1 MRLEFLYWMTASLLV
16 GIAIAALVPRGDIQ
30 SREKRLIAIALAG
43 VTVALL
49 CVGVVSHTVV
59 RHVVQVAPP
68 VCALLIVIRRPSV
81 GTTAAVPVLTFWLGL
96 MFLIWLFL
104 LDVIR
109 LISGRFTATE
119 VALTIVISSMCGLGL
134 FGVARSRSSLGMA
147 SRLGI
152 AGLFACLQVGA
163 LVLSMQPW
171 ALFR

>member
-1 MRLEFLYWMTASLLV
+1 MRPEFLYWMTASLLV
-16 GIAIAALVPRGDIQ
+16 GIALAAFLPYGDTP

-49 CVGVVSHTVV
+49 CVGVVSHTVI
-59 RHVVQVAPP
+59 RHLVQVTPP
-68 VCALLIVIRRPSV
+68 VCALLIVIRRPSL
-81 GTTAAVPVLTFWLGL
+81 GAAAAIPVLTFWLGL

-119 VALTIVISSMCGLGL
+119 IALTIVIASMCGLGL
-134 FGVARSRSSLGMA
+134 LGVTRSRLSLGMTG
-147 SRLGI
+147 RLGI
-152 AGLFACLQVGA
+152 AGLFSCLQAGA

-171 ALFR
+171 ALLK